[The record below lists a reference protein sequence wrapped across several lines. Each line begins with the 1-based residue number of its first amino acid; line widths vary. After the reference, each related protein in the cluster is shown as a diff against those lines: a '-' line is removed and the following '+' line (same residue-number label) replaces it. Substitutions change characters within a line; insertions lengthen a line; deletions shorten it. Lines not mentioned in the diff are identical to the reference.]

1 MKDHVPGVVVEG
13 EVVFGQ
19 GGLAGVEGGLVAEGV
34 VTVAQGGGH
43 VDYGA
48 EHREI
53 MLVKSVKREESLDTL
68 IKIRFKGNII
78 CSNDKRGA

>member
-19 GGLAGVEGGLVAEGV
+19 GGLAGVEGGLVSEGV

-48 EHREI
+48 EHTRDYI
-53 MLVKSVKREESLDTL
+53 Q
-68 IKIRFKGNII
+68 
-78 CSNDKRGA
+78 C

>member
-34 VTVAQGGGH
+34 VTVAQGGSH

-48 EHREI
+48 EHTRDYVSEI
-53 MLVKSVKREESLDTL
+53 SEERRV
-68 IKIRFKGNII
+68 IRYI
-78 CSNDKRGA
+78 DKDQI